1 MRAPFIIIIA
11 GPNGVGK
18 TTFARRYL
26 APIPECEVF
35 VNADDI
41 AASMIDVPID
51 QRDIRAGRI
60 AIDTM
65 DDLARRRRSFAIES
79 TLSGRS
85 LAQRLSTYR
94 VSGYYIALIY
104 LWIRDVNTSILRV
117 QMRVQEGG
125 HNIDTDVLRRRIERG
140 EQNFHELYRGLV
152 DECHLYD
159 WSTYGSAIQ

>member
-26 APIPECEVF
+26 ASIPECDVF

-41 AASMIDVPID
+41 AESLIDIPAD
-51 QRDIRAGRI
+51 ERDVRAGRI
-60 AIDTM
+60 TIKTM
-65 DDLARRRRSFAIES
+65 DDLVRQRRSFAIET

-85 LAQRLSTYR
+85 LAQRLLMYR
-94 VSGYYIALIY
+94 SRGYYLAMIY
-104 LWIRDVNTSILRV
+104 LWIQDVNTSIARV
-117 QMRVQEGG
+117 QMRIREGG
-125 HNIDTDVLRRRIERG
+125 HSIDTDVLRRRIKRSK
-140 EQNFHELYRGLV
+140 QNFHELYRGLV

-159 WSTYGSAIQ
+159 WSTYGSATR